1 MDTGRTNIE
10 VARQLKRVLYLPAV
24 ICGITENR
32 SSARIAEQEW
42 TVLLMADPMTM
53 SRLKAYRRNASAIE
67 DIKAELSGKYVAD
80 SISVCTPPSYTP
92 HSTRIDGFLP
102 SGDTLSLLCEQA
114 RLEREQRAVEEFIKG
129 IEDYQTRR
137 MFVLKFIK
145 GKTYLQIAM
154 QVSGGRISE
163 DAVEKKIKR
172 YISKKS

>member
-1 MDTGRTNIE
+1 
-10 VARQLKRVLYLPAV
+10 
-24 ICGITENR
+24 
-32 SSARIAEQEW
+32 
-42 TVLLMADPMTM
+42 M

-129 IEDYQTRR
+129 IEDRQMRKI
-137 MFVLKFIK
+137 FVLRFVK
-145 GKTYLQIAM
+145 GLTWIQIGHK
-154 QVSGGRISE
+154 VGGTADGCRM
-163 DAVEKKIKR
+163 AVKR
-172 YISKKS
+172 YLKK

>member
-1 MDTGRTNIE
+1 
-10 VARQLKRVLYLPAV
+10 
-24 ICGITENR
+24 
-32 SSARIAEQEW
+32 
-42 TVLLMADPMTM
+42 MADPMTM

-102 SGDTLSLLCEQA
+102 NGDTLSLLCEQA

-137 MFVLKFIK
+137 MFVLIK

-154 QVSGGRISE
+154 QVSGGRMSE
-163 DAVEKKIKR
+163 SCIKMRIQR
-172 YISKKS
+172 YLQKT

>member
-1 MDTGRTNIE
+1 MIPAHTNAPALTEQITDVQLSAKDTERREPMERN
-10 VARQLKRVLYLPAV
+10 
-24 ICGITENR
+24 
-32 SSARIAEQEW
+32 
-42 TVLLMADPMTM
+42 DPMTM
-53 SRLKAYRRNASAIE
+53 PRLKAYRRNAAAIE

-80 SISVCTPPSYTP
+80 TISVCTPPSYTP

-114 RLEREQRAVEEFIKG
+114 RLEREQRAVEEFIRG

-154 QVSGGRISE
+154 QVSGGRMSE
-163 DAVEKKIKR
+163 SCIKMRIQR
-172 YISKKS
+172 YLQKT

>member
-1 MDTGRTNIE
+1 
-10 VARQLKRVLYLPAV
+10 
-24 ICGITENR
+24 
-32 SSARIAEQEW
+32 
-42 TVLLMADPMTM
+42 MTM

-102 SGDTLSLLCEQA
+102 CEQA
-114 RLEREQRAVEEFIKG
+114 RLEREQRTVEEFIKG

-154 QVSGGRISE
+154 QVSGGRMSE
-163 DAVEKKIKR
+163 SGVRMKIQRYLQEK
-172 YISKKS
+172 

>member
-1 MDTGRTNIE
+1 MIPAHTSAPALTAQIIDMQLSVKDTERREPMEIN
-10 VARQLKRVLYLPAV
+10 
-24 ICGITENR
+24 
-32 SSARIAEQEW
+32 
-42 TVLLMADPMTM
+42 DPMTM
-53 SRLKAYRRNASAIE
+53 PRLKAYRRNAAAIE

-154 QVSGGRISE
+154 QESGGRMSE
-163 DAVEKKIKR
+163 SGVRMKIQRYLQEK
-172 YISKKS
+172 

>member
-1 MDTGRTNIE
+1 M
-10 VARQLKRVLYLPAV
+10 
-24 ICGITENR
+24 
-32 SSARIAEQEW
+32 
-42 TVLLMADPMTM
+42 
-53 SRLKAYRRNASAIE
+53 
-67 DIKAELSGKYVAD
+67 
-80 SISVCTPPSYTP
+80 
-92 HSTRIDGFLP
+92 
-102 SGDTLSLLCEQA
+102 
-114 RLEREQRAVEEFIKG
+114 EEFIKG

>member
-1 MDTGRTNIE
+1 MIPAHTNAPVLTEQITDM
-10 VARQLKRVLYLPAV
+10 QL
-24 ICGITENR
+24 
-32 SSARIAEQEW
+32 SARDTERRDPMERN
-42 TVLLMADPMTM
+42 DPMTM

-154 QVSGGRISE
+154 QVSGGRMSE
-163 DAVEKKIKR
+163 SCIKMRIQR
-172 YISKKS
+172 YLPKT

>member
-1 MDTGRTNIE
+1 MIPAHTNVPALTEQITDMQLSAKDTERREPMERN
-10 VARQLKRVLYLPAV
+10 
-24 ICGITENR
+24 
-32 SSARIAEQEW
+32 
-42 TVLLMADPMTM
+42 DPMTM
-53 SRLKAYRRNASAIE
+53 PRLKAYRRNAAAIE

-154 QVSGGRISE
+154 QVSGGRMSE
-163 DAVEKKIKR
+163 SGVRMKIQRYLQEK
-172 YISKKS
+172 

>member
-1 MDTGRTNIE
+1 
-10 VARQLKRVLYLPAV
+10 
-24 ICGITENR
+24 
-32 SSARIAEQEW
+32 
-42 TVLLMADPMTM
+42 MADPMTM

-154 QVSGGRISE
+154 QESGEECQRAVSKCVYKDIC
-163 DAVEKKIKR
+163 KKHDKCDVCDFSLC
-172 YISKKS
+172 YNLN

>member
-1 MDTGRTNIE
+1 MIPARTNTPALTAQITDMQLG
-10 VARQLKRVLYLPAV
+10 ARD
-24 ICGITENR
+24 TERREPMERN
-32 SSARIAEQEW
+32 
-42 TVLLMADPMTM
+42 DPMTM
-53 SRLKAYRRNASAIE
+53 PRLKAYRRNAAAIE

-154 QVSGGRISE
+154 QVSGGRMSE
-163 DAVEKKIKR
+163 SGVRMKIQRYLQEK
-172 YISKKS
+172 

>member
-1 MDTGRTNIE
+1 MERN
-10 VARQLKRVLYLPAV
+10 
-24 ICGITENR
+24 
-32 SSARIAEQEW
+32 
-42 TVLLMADPMTM
+42 DPMTM

-102 SGDTLSLLCEQA
+102 SGDTLSLLS
-114 RLEREQRAVEEFIKG
+114 RLGELRAEQRAVEEYIKG
-129 IEDYQTRR
+129 IEDWQTRK
-137 MFVLKFIK
+137 MFELHFIK

-154 QVSGGRISE
+154 QVSGGRITE

>member
-1 MDTGRTNIE
+1 MIPVHTNVPALTAQITDMQLSVKDTERRESMERN
-10 VARQLKRVLYLPAV
+10 
-24 ICGITENR
+24 
-32 SSARIAEQEW
+32 
-42 TVLLMADPMTM
+42 DPMTM
-53 SRLKAYRRNASAIE
+53 SRLKAYRRNAAAIE

-92 HSTRIDGFLP
+92 HSSRIDGFLP

-154 QVSGGRISE
+154 QVSKGRITE

-172 YISKKS
+172 YISKNS

>member
-1 MDTGRTNIE
+1 MIPAHTNTPALTEQITDMPSSVKDTERREPMERN
-10 VARQLKRVLYLPAV
+10 
-24 ICGITENR
+24 
-32 SSARIAEQEW
+32 
-42 TVLLMADPMTM
+42 DPMTM

-67 DIKAELSGKYVAD
+67 NIKAELSGKYVAD

-154 QVSGGRISE
+154 QVSGGRITE

>member
-1 MDTGRTNIE
+1 MIPAYTSAPALTAQITDMQLGVRDTER
-10 VARQLKRVLYLPAV
+10 R
-24 ICGITENR
+24 
-32 SSARIAEQEW
+32 
-42 TVLLMADPMTM
+42 DPMERNDLMTM
-53 SRLKAYRRNASAIE
+53 SRLKAYRRNALAIE

-114 RLEREQRAVEEFIKG
+114 RLECEQRAVEEFIKG

-154 QVSGGRISE
+154 QVSGGRMSE
-163 DAVEKKIKR
+163 SGVRMKIQRYLQEK
-172 YISKKS
+172 

>member
-1 MDTGRTNIE
+1 MIPAHTNAPALTEQITDMPPSVKDTERREPMERN
-10 VARQLKRVLYLPAV
+10 
-24 ICGITENR
+24 
-32 SSARIAEQEW
+32 
-42 TVLLMADPMTM
+42 DPMTM
-53 SRLKAYRRNASAIE
+53 PRLKAYRRNAAAIE

-154 QVSGGRISE
+154 QVSGGRMSE
-163 DAVEKKIKR
+163 SGVRMKIQRYLQEK
-172 YISKKS
+172 

>member
-1 MDTGRTNIE
+1 MERN
-10 VARQLKRVLYLPAV
+10 
-24 ICGITENR
+24 
-32 SSARIAEQEW
+32 
-42 TVLLMADPMTM
+42 DPMTM

-80 SISVCTPPSYTP
+80 TISVCTPPSYTP

-114 RLEREQRAVEEFIKG
+114 RLEAEQRAIEEFIKG

-154 QVSGGRISE
+154 QVSGGRMSE
-163 DAVEKKIKR
+163 SCIKMRIQR
-172 YISKKS
+172 YLQKT

>member
-1 MDTGRTNIE
+1 MERN
-10 VARQLKRVLYLPAV
+10 
-24 ICGITENR
+24 
-32 SSARIAEQEW
+32 
-42 TVLLMADPMTM
+42 DPMTM

-80 SISVCTPPSYTP
+80 TISVCTPPSYTP
-92 HSTRIDGFLP
+92 HSARIDGFLP
-102 SGDTLSLLCEQA
+102 NGDTLSLLCEQA

-154 QVSGGRISE
+154 QVSSGRITE

>member
-1 MDTGRTNIE
+1 MIPARTSAPALTAQIIDMPSSVKDTERREPMERN
-10 VARQLKRVLYLPAV
+10 
-24 ICGITENR
+24 
-32 SSARIAEQEW
+32 
-42 TVLLMADPMTM
+42 DPMTM
-53 SRLKAYRRNASAIE
+53 PRLKAYRRNAAAIE

-114 RLEREQRAVEEFIKG
+114 RLEREQRSVEEFIKG

-154 QVSGGRISE
+154 QVSGGRMSE
-163 DAVEKKIKR
+163 SGVRMKIQRYLQEK
-172 YISKKS
+172 